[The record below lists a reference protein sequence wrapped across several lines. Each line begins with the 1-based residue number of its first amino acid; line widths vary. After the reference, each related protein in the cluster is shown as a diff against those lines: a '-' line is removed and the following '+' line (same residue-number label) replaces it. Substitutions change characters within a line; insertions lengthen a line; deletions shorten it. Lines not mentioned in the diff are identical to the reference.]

1 MKSSEEPNNILLDLY
16 TETYE
21 KEHLDHWYSSEG
33 AIIQAMRL
41 ANHTATSA
49 LYSSI
54 IGLYGG
60 DKKYANNHDMVNPD
74 LLTYAYEAIGEL
86 LYTWD
91 PSKSKLSTYVYNYGP
106 SRLMRI
112 RGRDLREESLEYE
125 DFSNYQDVVEDYSS
139 YNTTKKEASRKLQ
152 LLEQRIE
159 ERGTYQHQLVLQ
171 VLMGK
176 IAQEKAIEEMGID
189 KDNYWYYKKQTF
201 ELIKNDREELI

>member
-41 ANHTATSA
+41 ANYTATSS

-201 ELIKNDREELI
+201 ELIKNDREEVV